1 MSEKDF
7 RHSLII
13 VKTKVLWSLQM
24 SQVACELLVSCLT
37 VDPLMAQLHSLHNRA
52 KINHSYV

>member
-37 VDPLMAQLHSLHNRA
+37 VDPLMAQLHSLHN
-52 KINHSYV
+52 